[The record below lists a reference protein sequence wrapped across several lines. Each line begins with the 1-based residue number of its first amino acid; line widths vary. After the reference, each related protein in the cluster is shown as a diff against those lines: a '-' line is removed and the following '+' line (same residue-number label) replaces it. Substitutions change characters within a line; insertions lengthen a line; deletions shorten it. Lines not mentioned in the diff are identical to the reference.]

1 MKSCTKLLNIECCEQ
16 QALLMFVLKIEHFST
31 AKKNFKQKNG
41 EFLEELVVGSQ
52 QLNLNSF

>member
-1 MKSCTKLLNIECCEQ
+1 MKSCTKLLNTECCEQ

-31 AKKNFKQKNG
+31 AKNFKQKSG